1 MRRTSTILLAFTAQS
16 ALVAKEPVRI
26 SLAES
31 PVLGL
36 SVRIETHLARD
47 YDCTVISRS
56 RAVAASLE
64 QSIER
69 MRTLCANAK
78 PADTVLAA
86 DVCAWATAW
95 DESLHHAGSPP
106 VNGIRE
112 LSYAVTD
119 LSRSPDVP
127 PATKT
132 ERVPARSDYERLLAK
147 RIAEALQIQPVSG
160 ETKSASKAG
169 TLAVLPLIR
178 LEDYIPYNVN
188 RNPDDTVYRLME
200 SALQTHLP
208 EGAALL
214 SRDRIR
220 EILVEH
226 NLSGLIEQDGNALR
240 AVAHLLPARALVC
253 GTVTRRLYNPKEL
266 RLDLHLVEACNNV
279 LLAAWEGRCAN
290 EQALPELAATG
301 IRELMAM
308 SWRDTVKLRPATAPE
323 RAQEARFMIA
333 QNCYAAAWSLAGDQP
348 ELYQPLF
355 AGLLSRV
362 SQFSR
367 WMLPVPDNPDAF
379 RNLVVR
385 EACLMIEDL
394 LGREGRPASLGCP
407 PPELIYAEMRF
418 WLGEY
423 AEAEKMCRAYLLDPK
438 GEQAERA
445 AMILAWALCKQKR
458 YDESRTF
465 LRQANAGQQNMWTY
479 RVLDGSRRIPW
490 GNALNQELATRTG
503 DWSDAYREVKAR
515 MRGADLFSNE
525 DMALYLREVEK
536 REGAENAIAELS
548 ALLTSHPCFL
558 SRKPVLAKRKID
570 LTARCSY
577 LGLIP
582 AYITRARCYESLGDK
597 QRALDD
603 YALFLRIMRY
613 FGYDPD
619 PKKWQRV
626 KLAPFI
632 SLIPGA
638 EEAVRRLGSEGFKAR
653 DEWRSMAEV
662 RPFPKDA
669 VIYVVPAGTCDKNML
684 ALFIKYTTDFLG
696 ARIEL
701 LAGIPSLGIRQ
712 RTGPRGSPEYDGKE
726 LVDAILK
733 QIAVPDD
740 AIQLVVATSEVFRL
754 QGDNLCISGSFDEGN
769 TLLLS
774 LKDYAFTTGHQM
786 RDAVLFGL
794 HYRYAPRYTGP
805 FSERPSV
812 RLLLEDTE
820 YCASPC
826 VFGGDMQAKS
836 GEANGLCASCQETYR
851 KADFDALKQQTFA
864 ALKRQG
870 VKIVPSAGRDAAPQA
885 PAKHEGQQ

>member
-1 MRRTSTILLAFTAQS
+1 MRTAIVLVLLCKTASLFGASGPKQ
-16 ALVAKEPVRI
+16 I

-36 SVRIETHLARD
+36 SARIETHLARD

-78 PADTVLAA
+78 PVDTLLAA

-95 DESLHHAGSPP
+95 DESLSYADRHPI
-106 VNGIRE
+106 NGIRE

-119 LSRSPDVP
+119 LSRSPDAP

-132 ERVPARSDYERLLAK
+132 ERVPAHSDYERLLAK
-147 RIAEALQIQPVSG
+147 RIAEALHIQPMTG
-160 ETKSASKAG
+160 GTKSASKTG

-178 LEDYIPYNVN
+178 LEDYFPYRVN

-200 SALQTHLP
+200 SALQAHLP

-226 NLSGLIEQDGNALR
+226 NLAGLIERDGNALR
-240 AVAHLLPARALVC
+240 AIAHLLPARALVC
-253 GTVTRRLYNPKEL
+253 GTVTRRIYNPKQL
-266 RLDLHLVEACNNV
+266 RLDLHLVETCNNV
-279 LLAAWEGRCAN
+279 LLAAWEGRCAD

-308 SWRDTVKLRPATAPE
+308 SWRDTAKLRPATAPD
-323 RAQEARFMIA
+323 RAREARFMIA
-333 QNCYAAAWSLAGDQP
+333 QSCYAAAWSLAGDQP
-348 ELYQPLF
+348 ELYQPIF
-355 AGLLSRV
+355 TGLLSRV

-385 EACLMIEDL
+385 EACLMLEDL
-394 LGREGRPASLGCP
+394 LGRQDRPASLGCP
-407 PPELIYAEMRF
+407 PPELIRAEMRY

-423 AEAEKMCRAYLLDPK
+423 VEAEKMCRAYLLDPK
-438 GEQAERA
+438 REQADRA
-445 AMILAWALCKQKR
+445 AIILAWALCKQNR

-465 LRQANAGQQNMWTY
+465 LRQANAGQGNMWTY

-503 DWSDAYREVKAR
+503 DWSDVYREVKAR

-548 ALLTSHPCFL
+548 ALLTSYPSFL
-558 SRKPVLAKRKID
+558 SRKPVLAKRKIN

-577 LGLIP
+577 VGLIP
-582 AYITRARCYESLGDK
+582 AYITRARCYESVGDK

-632 SLIPGA
+632 ALIPGA
-638 EEAVRRLGSEGFKAR
+638 EEAARRLGSEGFKAR

-669 VIYVVPAGTCDKNML
+669 VIYVVPVGACDKNML
-684 ALFIKYTTDFLG
+684 ALFIKHTTGFLG

-701 LAGIPSLGIRQ
+701 LAGIPAPGIRQ
-712 RTGPRGSPEYDGKE
+712 RTDQRGSPEYDGKE
-726 LVDAILK
+726 LIDAVLK

-740 AIQLVVATSEVFRL
+740 AIQLVVATSEVFRVY
-754 QGDNLCISGSFDEGN
+754 GNTICVSGSFDEGT

-774 LKDYAFTTGHQM
+774 LKDHAFTTGHQM

-805 FSERPSV
+805 YSEKPSV
-812 RLLLEDTE
+812 RLFLEDTE

-836 GEANGLCASCQETYR
+836 GEANGLCASCQEVYA
-851 KADFDALKQQTFA
+851 KVDFGALKHRTIA
-864 ALKRQG
+864 ALMNQG
-870 VKIVPSAGRDAAPQA
+870 VKIIPARPPVQA
-885 PAKHEGQQ
+885 QKQ